1 MPLSQFITPITANCA
16 RTKATGRSASST
28 CSRLSETAWGSGRTT
43 ATSIKV
49 MQDADAIVMDA
60 ADLIAQHG
68 IDADM
73 ARRVVLQG
81 MLGDQPLPLKR
92 AAAQSFG
99 QVVPS

>member
-1 MPLSQFITPITANCA
+1 
-16 RTKATGRSASST
+16 
-28 CSRLSETAWGSGRTT
+28 
-43 ATSIKV
+43 